1 MKSVLRPKIR
11 YLMSFQNMYQ
21 YIMDTVIEIV
31 YVLFTCPGSNSSY
44 FDHAVGILKRIGYL
58 HVCKLQASISF
69 LNCLPKGC

>member
-1 MKSVLRPKIR
+1 MRPKIR

-21 YIMDTVIEIV
+21 FIIDTVIEIV

-44 FDHAVGILKRIGYL
+44 FDHAVGILKCIGYL
-58 HVCKLQASISF
+58 HVCKLQANISF